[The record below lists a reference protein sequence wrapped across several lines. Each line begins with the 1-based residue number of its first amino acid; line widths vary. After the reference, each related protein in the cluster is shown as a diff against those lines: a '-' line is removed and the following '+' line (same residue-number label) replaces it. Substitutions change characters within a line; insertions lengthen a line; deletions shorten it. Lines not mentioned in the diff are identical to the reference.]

1 MSFDIASG
9 RIEDTQKKENDYA
22 LKSNIDLIFNLVK
35 TLPLHF
41 KLVLYAYIKIY
52 NINKKNTKITVED
65 VFVEYQRLTND
76 LKIDWL
82 SMSRVT
88 EMIKEL
94 ETYGFLKCK
103 YIRKGSGQIK
113 HIDIYQPAEIPRYIS
128 VLKEDLF
135 S

>member
-1 MSFDIASG
+1 MKPKYS
-9 RIEDTQKKENDYA
+9 KEKHNDYV
-22 LKSNIDLIFNLVK
+22 LKSNIELIFNLLK

-41 KLVLYAYIKIY
+41 KLVLYAFIKIY
-52 NINKKNTKITVED
+52 SIEKRNIKISIED

-76 LKIDWL
+76 LKINWL
-82 SMSRVT
+82 SRSRVT
-88 EMIKEL
+88 EIIKEL

-113 HIDIYQPAEIPRYIS
+113 YIDIYQPTEIPRYIS